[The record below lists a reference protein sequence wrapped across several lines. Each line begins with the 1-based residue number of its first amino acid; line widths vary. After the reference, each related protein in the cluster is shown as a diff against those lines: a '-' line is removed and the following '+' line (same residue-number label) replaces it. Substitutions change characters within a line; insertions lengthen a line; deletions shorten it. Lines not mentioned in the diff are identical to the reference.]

1 MSPQHPRLTV
11 FARALAAASAAL
23 VVPLTLPTPTAAYV
37 AWGSVLVPS
46 SQWVSPEVAQLGNF
60 NVYSNGTGNED
71 QTGGYGLNYEC
82 VELAQRFAAV
92 RYGEQRVWPVGA
104 AYQMWAA
111 GPNLQI
117 PFLQNPNGGAKPPQT
132 GDLLIFDRVAAAPY
146 GHVAVVADTGP
157 DYVDIVEQNWGN
169 SNPTGTARLPLN
181 GTTMAARGGI
191 PIVGWLRASTQAM
204 PLKPTLI
211 TEAGLVYP
219 VAGASNFGGPVS
231 VALASPVVGAGGT
244 PTGKGY
250 WMAGRDGGIFAY
262 GDAQF
267 YGSMGGKKLNAP
279 IISVATTATGKGYWM
294 AGRDG
299 GIFAYGDAQFYGS
312 MGGKK
317 LNAPII
323 SVATTA
329 TGKGYWE
336 VAADGGIFSFG
347 DARFYGSTGGMKL
360 NAPVVGM
367 APTPSGNG
375 YWMVAS
381 DGGIFSF
388 GDARFYGSTGGLVL
402 NKPVNGMAATADGS
416 GYWLVASDGGIFSFG
431 SAPFYGSAGGIQV
444 PSPVV
449 RMTASSDGK
458 GYWLATSGGSVYAYG
473 DAKFFANSGVVGTA
487 SPVVAMVAT
496 VAQQ

>member
-11 FARALAAASAAL
+11 FARALAAAFAAL

-46 SQWVSPEVAQLGNF
+46 SQWVSPEVAQLGDF
-60 NVYSNGTGNED
+60 NVYSNGTGNQD
-71 QTGGYGLNYEC
+71 QSGGYGLNYEC

-132 GDLLIFDRVAAAPY
+132 GDLLIFDRVAAAPF

-169 SNPTGTARLPLN
+169 SNPTGSARLPLN

-231 VALASPVVGAGGT
+231 LALASPVVGAGGT
-244 PTGKGY
+244 P
-250 WMAGRDGGIFAY
+250 
-262 GDAQF
+262 
-267 YGSMGGKKLNAP
+267 
-279 IISVATTATGKGYWM
+279 TGKGYWM

-473 DAKFFANSGVVGTA
+473 DARFFANSGVVGTA